1 MVSGH
6 RAATLGLGYL
16 CHGGFAALAPFAR
29 ARKAG
34 IMTWDIALV
43 FILLVLTLTCFI
55 WEKFPPD
62 LTALT
67 LFVVLVG
74 TQLLPSAKA
83 FSVFA
88 NPAPLT
94 VGAMFVLSAALVK
107 CGAIDRLSALIE
119 SSAKLPYSV
128 VILIVVVIVA
138 TTSAFINN
146 TPVVVVFLPVIL
158 NLARKM
164 NRAPSKL
171 LIPLSYAAV
180 LGGTCTLVGTSTNL
194 VVNGIITTKGQAA
207 FSMFELAWLGV
218 PATILGGIYL
228 AIFGNRLLPVRE
240 MLTSI
245 LSDEERREYITEAYV
260 QPTSKVIGKNL
271 QEAGFTLQRGV
282 RVIEIVR
289 DGIALYLDPK
299 GISLRAGD
307 RLILACRPKGIANT
321 RQLEGVNLV
330 AELNLDVEQIA
341 AHEGSLVE
349 AVVTPHSGLL
359 GHTVREVNFRQR
371 YRMVVLALH
380 RKGKNVREQIENLPI
395 ETGDVLLMMGTDQ
408 AIDALRNND
417 DFIFFDRARVPT
429 KPQNGKILFV
439 AGVIAAV
446 ITAASLNWVPI
457 EIGALAGCVVIC
469 LSRCIKTSE
478 AYASIEWNILFL
490 IYGMLAMGMAME
502 HTGAAG
508 WIAGIIVDG
517 VQGLVPAAHKGIIM
531 LACLYLITSI
541 LTEILSN
548 NAIAALMAPIAVG
561 IGIKLEMDPRPFIIA
576 VTFAA
581 SAAFATPIGY
591 QTNTYVYGIGGY
603 RFSDFLKIGLPL
615 NGLCFVIAMVVIPR
629 VWPF

>member
-1 MVSGH
+1 
-6 RAATLGLGYL
+6 
-16 CHGGFAALAPFAR
+16 
-29 ARKAG
+29 
-34 IMTWDIALV
+34 MTWDIALI
-43 FILLVLTLTCFI
+43 FILLVLTLACFM

-67 LFVVLVG
+67 LFLILVG
-74 TQLLPSAKA
+74 TQLIPSAMA
-83 FSVFA
+83 FSVFS

-107 CGAIDRLSALIE
+107 CGAVDRISALIE
-119 SSAKLPYSV
+119 STSKLPYSV
-128 VILIVVVIVA
+128 VILLMVVMVA
-138 TTSAFINN
+138 TLSAFINN

-180 LGGTCTLVGTSTNL
+180 LGGTCTLIGTSTNL
-194 VVNGIITTKGQAA
+194 VVNGIITAKGLPA
-207 FSMFELAWLGV
+207 FSMFELGWLGV
-218 PATILGGIYL
+218 PVTILGGIYL

-260 QPTSKVIGKNL
+260 QEGSPVLGKTL
-271 QEAGFTLQRGV
+271 AAAGLTQKRGV

-289 DGIALYLDPK
+289 DGIALILNAEAVQLK
-299 GISLRAGD
+299 AGD
-307 RLILACRPKGIANT
+307 RLILSCRPTGIANT
-321 RQLEGVNLV
+321 RRLQGVNLV
-330 AELNLDVEQIA
+330 SELNLGIEQIA

-349 AVVTPHSGLL
+349 AVVTPHSALL
-359 GHTVREVNFRQR
+359 AHTVSEVNFRQR
-371 YRMVVLALH
+371 YRMVVVALH
-380 RKGKNVREQIENLPI
+380 RKGKNVREQIESLPI
-395 ETGDVLLMMGTDQ
+395 EAGDVLLMMGTDQ

-417 DFIFFDRARVPT
+417 DFLFFDRARVPT
-429 KPQNGKILFV
+429 KQQTGKMLLV

-446 ITAASLNWVPI
+446 VTAAALEWVPI
-457 EIGALAGCVVIC
+457 EIGALTGCVIVC
-469 LSRCIKTSE
+469 LSRCLKTTE
-478 AYASIEWNILFL
+478 AYAAIDWNILFL

-508 WIAGIIVDG
+508 WIAGHIVNG
-517 VQGLVPAAHKGIIM
+517 VQYLVPTAHKGIVM
-531 LACLYLITSI
+531 LACLYLVTTV

-548 NAIAALMAPIAVG
+548 NAIAALMAPIA
-561 IGIKLEMDPRPFIIA
+561 IGVAIKLGMDPRPFIIA

-591 QTNTYVYGIGGY
+591 QTNTYVYGVGGY
-603 RFSDFLKIGLPL
+603 RFSDFLKIGVPL
-615 NGLCFVIAMVVIPR
+615 NILCFIVAMVVIPQ